1 MALGKPLLA
10 TWYADGTLRL
20 YELISGVFVQQAAA
34 GPYLHTPSSHRDG
47 IVFPPGLDF
56 VRDSAFLAIR
66 HAATANS
73 SKLKVLN
80 RDLSVQADTECSS
93 GATNGA
99 AGPTAWDEAHNTHHA
114 IHLYGTGRER
124 LLILSS
130 GATTAGDGDFWV
142 PGGDKENIRGMW
154 ISPDGKYMLQGGKNS
169 TSNFMRRF
177 FGGLDSN
184 GATFVENVQMTET
197 PWAIELALWTP
208 DSKYVIAGSKNEGFS
223 VYQKAATGENWE
235 KIYDL
240 PKKPG
245 VAKAIAGSRNGRY
258 VAISYDVGGTITTY
272 IYQRSGPYLIDNQTL
287 ASGFGAALAFTA
299 DSNYIV
305 DAISKVAYVRGASGY
320 ELATGAMAN
329 VVSGAVVQSLST
341 HVEDPVGFSRIY
353 DNRLGDVMEGLV
365 DYSKLKVTLADNNAP
380 AFNPAHTTLAQAVG
394 SAELSSGGWPAGGLP
409 LTNVHEARQGTQ
421 AYGIVADP
429 VERIMIVSG
438 ASFRYAIVYEV
449 TAGGNKPLIHID
461 FEKVYAVPKGTKIT
475 IQPHAD
481 GIIAFSG

>member
-34 GPYLHTPSSHRDG
+34 GPYLHTPSAHRDG

-56 VRDSAFLAIR
+56 IRDSAYLALR
-66 HAATANS
+66 HAGTANMSKLRIMTRDLVATATP
-73 SKLKVLN
+73 
-80 RDLSVQADTECSS
+80 DASS
-93 GATNGA
+93 GEANSA
-99 AGPTAWDEAHNTHHA
+99 AGPVLWDEAHNTSA
-114 IHLYGTGRER
+114 AVHLYSADRER
-124 LLILSS
+124 FQISAG
-130 GATTAGDGDFWV
+130 GAATAGDADFWV
-142 PGGDKENIRGMW
+142 PGDKEDIRGTW
-154 ISPDGKYMLQGGKNS
+154 IAPDGSYMLQGGKS
-169 TSNFMRRF
+169 ATTNFMRKY
-177 FGGLDSN
+177 FGGDSN
-184 GATFVENVQMTET
+184 GSTYVDYVQITDS
-197 PWAIELALWTP
+197 PWGFDIALWTP
-208 DSKYVIAGSKNEGFS
+208 DSKYVIAGSKTSGLS
-223 VYQKAATGENWE
+223 VYQKAAASEVWN
-235 KIYDL
+235 KIYDV
-240 PKKPG
+240 PKKAG
-245 VAKAIAGSRNGRY
+245 NLKAIAGSRNGRY
-258 VAISYDVGGTITTY
+258 VAVSYDVGGTITTY
-272 IYQRSGPYLIDNQTL
+272 IYQRSGAYLVENQTL

-320 ELATGAMAN
+320 ELATGAMDN
-329 VVSGAVVQSLST
+329 VVSGAVVQAVST
-341 HVEDPVGFSRIY
+341 HVESPVGFSRIY
-353 DNRLGDVMEGLV
+353 DNRLGDVLGGLV
-365 DYSKLKVTLADNNAP
+365 DYTKLKVTLADNNAP

-409 LTNVHEARQGTQ
+409 LTNVHGTRQGTQ

-481 GIIAFSG
+481 GIIAFGG